1 MNVYALESFSNYL
14 ILEVPEK
21 GYQKNYF
28 FPWLKHWAAHCNLA
42 EKYFSSYLKISK
54 SARYIFWNH
63 KETISFTGLRPFQ
76 ICSCTGYS
84 FWDQLGN
91 FLHKFS
97 WIFCQ
102 FISWTKWVNS
112 GKFMDNCWILCQ
124 IMADIKKVYD
134 NLIINNLYQSW
145 RFWTRQIV
153 SWQSATHTVCTEHIS
168 LITFQV
174 AQPPVI
180 PLHNKYVQ
188 CMYYVLNSLFAPLYL
203 SISII

>member
-1 MNVYALESFSNYL
+1 MT
-14 ILEVPEK
+14 P
-21 GYQKNYF
+21 
-28 FPWLKHWAAHCNLA
+28 
-42 EKYFSSYLKISK
+42 LKICEDFLDFLNLLTVFGEIQVIISEMDCE
-54 SARYIFWNH
+54 IFYTN
-63 KETISFTGLRPFQ
+63 
-76 ICSCTGYS
+76 
-84 FWDQLGN
+84 
-91 FLHKFS
+91 LHEL
-97 WIFCQ
+97 FCQ
-102 FISWTKWVNS
+102 FISWTNWVNS